1 MRSSHDHVGSGPL
14 LYCQDHVF
22 VFVTAAGPQQQ
33 GVWIPGFLAVFN
45 TDLPRLA
52 WTSYDKVRQHANARD
67 KVERKKP
74 LQITEVPEKPASLEQ
89 FTLKL
94 ALAQIRSLW
103 KHTPDLGGVPVVK
116 VTLEDEQAT
125 ELPPFLFYHG
135 GVRELFHAVRTLV
148 PLSRSKE
155 DPDLYLVNDQTNM
168 LYRSISCMDEFPNVA
183 LATPGQPEQLPPV
196 MAAPQADRKPAANN
210 GGVVSSAIS
219 VLTTVGRLARFAAN
233 AFPSTPSPPALPGPG
248 GAAAAAAPPPPP
260 QHAPKAPAPSPLN
273 SNEPL
278 VVERSAEFK
287 TSLGD
292 FQVVEDY
299 ASVKSAQEVANLAR
313 MIAKPERS
321 GGVDEETWI
330 ASFDGEGRIA
340 PEQQSL
346 LRELAFSGGVAPTVR
361 REMWKYLLKY
371 YPWDSTYEQREQ
383 LRRTRSN
390 EYQVYKNQWQSIT
403 PMQLANFRKFRD
415 RKHMIEKDV
424 MRTDRTERYFAVRP
438 GADSEDSNHFD
449 PTQNPHLQVLHDVL
463 LTYSMFNFDLS
474 YVQGMNDL
482 LSPILTEMDDEAE
495 AFWCFKGLMDSMG
508 ANFRKDQSGMSAQL
522 RRLQSLVRHL
532 DEQLFEYLKTVGCD
546 NFYFT
551 FRWLLLHFKRELDYD
566 GVKMV
571 WEAIWSSPDPEH
583 FHLFI
588 VFAILQQVRDHIIM
602 EKLEFDSLVQLC
614 NGMSGKL
621 QYPEILSAATH
632 WFLLFPKLFPDAAER
647 ERILL

>member
-1 MRSSHDHVGSGPL
+1 L
-14 LYCQDHVF
+14 FQYCQDHVF
-22 VFVTAAGPQQQ
+22 VFTTAAAGAQQQ

-45 TDLPRLA
+45 TDIPRLA

-74 LQITEVPEKPASLEQ
+74 LQITDVPELPVSLEQ

-94 ALAQIRSLW
+94 ALAQVHSLW

-116 VTLEDEQAT
+116 VTLEDEQTT

-148 PLSRSKE
+148 PMSRSKD
-155 DPDLYLVNDQTNM
+155 DPDLFLVNDQTNM
-168 LYRSISCMDEFPNVA
+168 LYRSVSCMEDFPNVA
-183 LATPGQPEQLPPV
+183 APATPGQPVQLPPV
-196 MAAPQADRKPAANN
+196 LKAERKPGNN

-219 VLTTVGRLARFAAN
+219 VLTTVGRLARFAAG
-233 AFPSTPSPPALPGPG
+233 AFPASSASPSPPPSQPGP
-248 GAAAAAAPPPPP
+248 AASVAVPPPPP
-260 QHAPKAPAPSPLN
+260 QNKPTPLN
-273 SNEPL
+273 SNEPAAAI
-278 VVERSAEFK
+278 ERSAEFK

-299 ASVKSAQEVANLAR
+299 ASVKSAQEVAELAR

-321 GGVDEETWI
+321 RGLDEETWI

-340 PEQQSL
+340 PEQQNK
-346 LRELAFSGGVAPTVR
+346 LRDLAFSGGVDPTVR

-371 YPWDSTYEQREQ
+371 YPWDSTFEQREQ
-383 LRRTRSN
+383 LRRARAN

-403 PMQLANFRKFRD
+403 PMQLANFHKFRD

-424 MRTDRTERYFAVRP
+424 MRTDRTEPYFAVRP
-438 GADSEDSNHFD
+438 GAESDDSNHFD
-449 PTQNPHLQVLHDVL
+449 ATQNPHLQVLHDVL
-463 LTYSMFNFDLS
+463 LTYSMFNFDMS

-482 LSPILTEMDDEAE
+482 LSPILTEMDDEAD
-495 AFWCFKGLMDSMG
+495 AFWCFKGLMDSVG

-532 DEQLFEYLKTVGCD
+532 DEQLFEYLKTVGCE
-546 NFYFT
+546 NFFFT

-571 WEAIWSSPDPEH
+571 WEAIWASPDPEH